1 MKQNYFFA
9 NRNASVSI
17 ENDEIKINKYSDNV
31 DEELLKKDIIN
42 HLEKE
47 KINIKEECNQY
58 EKKGKNYLYL
68 ILFSVGIII
77 FNIIINYISKNSFN
91 ISQTNAYY
99 LSKFISVI
107 NVLVFSG
114 CSCSII
120 YSIAKIV
127 IFENKINKLNE
138 NINNLNKLIKKT
150 KNELNTINL
159 QKTKETKK
167 EDQITKKP
175 YQKVT
180 PLPEIDNEFHMKR

>member
-68 ILFSVGIII
+68 ILFNVGIII

-99 LSKFISVI
+99 LSKFIGVI

-127 IFENKINKLNE
+127 IFDNKINKLNE
-138 NINNLNKLIKKT
+138 NINKLNKLIKKT

-159 QKTKETKK
+159 QKTKEIKK

>member
-68 ILFSVGIII
+68 IFFCVGIII

-99 LSKFISVI
+99 LSKFIGAI

-120 YSIAKIV
+120 YSFAKIV
-127 IFENKINKLNE
+127 IFENKM
-138 NINNLNKLIKKT
+138 NKLIKKT

-159 QKTKETKK
+159 QKTKEIKK

>member
-99 LSKFISVI
+99 LSKFISAI

-120 YSIAKIV
+120 YSIAKII

-138 NINNLNKLIKKT
+138 NNNKLNKLIKKT

-159 QKTKETKK
+159 QKTKEIKK

>member
-99 LSKFISVI
+99 LSKFINVI

-138 NINNLNKLIKKT
+138 NNNKLIKLIKKT

-159 QKTKETKK
+159 QKTKEIKK

>member
-68 ILFSVGIII
+68 IFFCVGIII

-99 LSKFISVI
+99 LSKFIGAI

-138 NINNLNKLIKKT
+138 NINKLNKLIKKT

-159 QKTKETKK
+159 QKTKEIKK